1 MYWLKL
7 QSQRKGIIKVSY
19 YYNKEINSLFLLL
32 DEEFFTKWEDRNYD
46 PHVVSQFYCVHDIL
60 NLDNYI
66 IDCDNF
72 EDDFILVD
80 SENLEEFSNNIFDYD
95 IDELTL
101 AKIKKQVKELIVK

>member
-7 QSQRKGIIKVSY
+7 QSQRKGIIKMSY
-19 YYNKEINSLFLLL
+19 YYNEEVNSLFLLL

-46 PHVVSQFYCVHDIL
+46 PHTVSQFYCVHDIL

-66 IDCDNF
+66 IDCDTF

-80 SENLEEFSNNIFDYD
+80 DDNLEEFSNNIFDYD

-101 AKIKKQVKELIVK
+101 AKIKKQVKELMG